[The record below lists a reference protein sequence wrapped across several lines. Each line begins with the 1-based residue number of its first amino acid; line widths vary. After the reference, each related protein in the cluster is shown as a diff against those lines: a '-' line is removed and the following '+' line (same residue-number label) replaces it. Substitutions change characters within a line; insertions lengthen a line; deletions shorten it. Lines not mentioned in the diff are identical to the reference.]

1 MVEVK
6 IRDVTKNITTP
17 GPLGMQSGQP
27 RKYFQLY
34 FSESGEVVPDNIYT
48 LKQGEQKQMCNVT
61 GGQARG
67 VEWVDHNQ
75 PMFLV

>member
-6 IRDVTKNITTP
+6 IRELTENITNS
-17 GPLGMQSGQP
+17 GPVGMQSNQP
-27 RKYFQLY
+27 HNYLQLY
-34 FSESGEVVPDNIYT
+34 YSESGEVVPDNIYT

-61 GGQARG
+61 GGEARG
-67 VEWVDHNQ
+67 VEWVDRNQ